1 MAANASLV
9 VCLGSPNMIDA
20 AYIAERFSDVTPG
33 SNRLQKLIMYGE
45 SIEDVTCIFVR
56 HEHRI
61 NTRNKRYIA
70 IGRCLNSFEILF
82 IIDQYEVR
90 SIQRIRVH
98 QVL

>member
-9 VCLGSPNMIDA
+9 VCLGPPNMIDG
-20 AYIAERFSDVTPG
+20 AYIAERFFNVTPG
-33 SNRLQKLIMYGE
+33 SNYLQKLTMDGE

-70 IGRCLNSFEILF
+70 SGRCLNSFEILS
-82 IIDQYEVR
+82 IIDQYEVH